1 MSNKVVRQIKI
12 REIIT
17 NHDIE
22 TQEEL
27 VEKLL
32 ESNFEVT
39 QATVSR
45 DIKELQLFKVPKA
58 DGTYI
63 YSMPEDRRYQTLE
76 KLGRYLMDSFV
87 KLDYHDNLIV
97 LKTLPGN
104 AQSIGAILDQLEW
117 EEVVGTICGDDTCLL
132 ICRGNDARDAVK
144 DKIFNLI

>member
-1 MSNKVVRQIKI
+1 MSNKSVRQIKI
-12 REIIT
+12 REIISSH
-17 NHDIE
+17 NIE

-32 ESNFEVT
+32 EQKFDVT

-45 DIKELQLFKVPKA
+45 DIKELQLFKVPTA
-58 DGTYI
+58 DGSYV
-63 YSMPEDRRYQTLE
+63 YSMPQDRKYHPLE

-87 KLDYHDNLIV
+87 KLDSHDNLLV

-132 ICRGNDARDAVK
+132 ICRGEEALQTIKQR
-144 DKIFNLI
+144 IFNLI